1 MSYGILIWVIEI
13 VYDMNG
19 TETINVSAL
28 FPSCFDHLHL
38 AKTLNKLKYN
48 PDLEEEKKSIF
59 NGRCPFPDLVLCHWL
74 ASALTHHVRR

>member
-1 MSYGILIWVIEI
+1 MSLIWVIEI

-48 PDLEEEKKSIF
+48 PDLEKKNLQYSMAV
-59 NGRCPFPDLVLCHWL
+59 VLF
-74 ASALTHHVRR
+74 LT